1 MTIPPTVGD
10 LDWQPADE
18 RPDLLAASVRAAVE
32 TLRLPCFVAA
42 IDPTLADTAE
52 FCATYRVPLEVSAN
66 CVVVAGR
73 RGETTT
79 MAACLVLA
87 TDRADIN
94 KVVRLHLGVRKISFA
109 PMSDAVEQTGM
120 EYGGI
125 TTIGLPA
132 GWPVLVDTSVAGLD
146 WIVIGSGIRGSKILV
161 SGVTVSQLPEAQV
174 LPLRINAA
182 G

>member
-1 MTIPPTVGD
+1 MTSPTLGE
-10 LDWQPADE
+10 LAWLPAAEQPQ
-18 RPDLLAASVRAAVE
+18 LLSTTVRQAIEAEAVE
-32 TLRLPCFVAA
+32 CFVAA

-52 FCATYRVPLEVSAN
+52 FCAAYRVPLAASAN

-94 KVVRLHLGVRKISFA
+94 KVVRRHLGVRKISFA
-109 PMSDAVEQTGM
+109 AMTDAVDQTDM

-125 TTIGLPA
+125 TAIGLPA
-132 GWPVLVDTSVAGLD
+132 GWPVLVDDAVAEQHPYAAVDRRRLD
-146 WIVIGSGIRGSKILV
+146 
-161 SGVTVSQLPEAQV
+161 A
-174 LPLRINAA
+174 
-182 G
+182 